1 MTRLLGVWRSWTSLR
16 QLMVGVSAV
25 VMVVLLTI
33 GTLSVLSLRT
43 SVLGIATPSFPD
55 RQSACTG

>member
-1 MTRLLGVWRSWTSLR
+1 
-16 QLMVGVSAV
+16 MVGVSAV

-33 GTLSVLSLRT
+33 GTLSVLTLRT
-43 SVLGIATPSFPD
+43 SILGIATPSFPT